1 MDLGQTRDKIKR
13 MATYDP
19 NVFAIR
25 VSGCGQGAYECID
38 EEKEKLL
45 KRIINHK
52 DGKRTRESVTQW
64 MKKYNQGGSAADFE
78 LMCRGGKITKKA
90 VETVTTAAKD
100 RSRKDQLRSKVGQLI
115 MKSISTYVHTT
126 TMGSNLTEITDEAT
140 RQQSPKLLQG
150 TGLFLVFGNFTSLH
164 QGSSKKRS
172 VTHV

>member
-1 MDLGQTRDKIKR
+1 MLVQVKNTDDPNPHKPDRTKYEKYLDLDPNNPIITILMDLGQTRDKIKR

-64 MKKYNQGGSAADFE
+64 MKRYNQGGSAADFD

-90 VETVTTAAKD
+90 GQKQEVNLSTIAIALA
-100 RSRKDQLRSKVGQLI
+100 RLR
-115 MKSISTYVHTT
+115 
-126 TMGSNLTEITDEAT
+126 
-140 RQQSPKLLQG
+140 
-150 TGLFLVFGNFTSLH
+150 
-164 QGSSKKRS
+164 
-172 VTHV
+172 